1 MSLTN
6 NSTEILSGY
15 NVHSSSDR
23 KLMLKEI
30 GLYKIEDL
38 FTYIPENLK
47 LKSDLKLPGPI
58 NEWELKKK
66 LLSLSQKNSTTQSHL
81 CLLGE
86 GVYEHYIP
94 SVVDVISQRGEFLT
108 SYTPY
113 QPEMSQG
120 LLQVLFEY
128 QNMISKLS
136 DLPSVNC
143 SMYDGATAMAEAAW
157 MACLIKDRKKI
168 LASVNLWPQYKD
180 VLNTYMQGRGVEITW
195 VGSDPKTGLTQA
207 PQVTSKDYAAFVIQT
222 PNIYGLLE
230 NLSEVSKF
238 TKANDCLFNL
248 SYYPML
254 FGSFKS
260 PGSYG
265 VDILTCEGQSFGL
278 PLHAGGAY
286 LGILATH
293 SQYVK
298 YMPGR
303 LVGKLMD
310 LNGKRAYALIR
321 EEREQHVG
329 RDKATSHI
337 CSNQALH
344 SMRATIYLASIG
356 AQGLQEISKQNILKA
371 HYLCEQLCKIKGVSL
386 KFDSPFFNEFTIK
399 IENADL
405 VQLLKRLEKKSI
417 FAGIIVEDALR
428 IAVTEVR
435 SKKELDYVV
444 NCFNEE
450 LSHG

>member
-1 MSLTN
+1 
-6 NSTEILSGY
+6 
-15 NVHSSSDR
+15 
-23 KLMLKEI
+23 
-30 GLYKIEDL
+30 
-38 FTYIPENLK
+38 
-47 LKSDLKLPGPI
+47 
-58 NEWELKKK
+58 
-66 LLSLSQKNSTTQSHL
+66 
-81 CLLGE
+81 
-86 GVYEHYIP
+86 
-94 SVVDVISQRGEFLT
+94 
-108 SYTPY
+108 
-113 QPEMSQG
+113 
-120 LLQVLFEY
+120 
-128 QNMISKLS
+128 
-136 DLPSVNC
+136 
-143 SMYDGATAMAEAAW
+143 
-157 MACLIKDRKKI
+157 
-168 LASVNLWPQYKD
+168 
-180 VLNTYMQGRGVEITW
+180 
-195 VGSDPKTGLTQA
+195 
-207 PQVTSKDYAAFVIQT
+207 
-222 PNIYGLLE
+222 
-230 NLSEVSKF
+230 
-238 TKANDCLFNL
+238 
-248 SYYPML
+248 
-254 FGSFKS
+254 
-260 PGSYG
+260 
-265 VDILTCEGQSFGL
+265 
-278 PLHAGGAY
+278 
-286 LGILATH
+286 
-293 SQYVK
+293 
-298 YMPGR
+298 
-303 LVGKLMD
+303 MD

>member
-1 MSLTN
+1 MSLSSNFKETL
-6 NSTEILSGY
+6 TGY
-15 NVHSSSDR
+15 NVHSSSER
-23 KLMLKEI
+23 TQMLKEI
-30 GLYKIEDL
+30 GLEKIEDL
-38 FTYIPENLK
+38 FRYIPDSLK
-47 LKSDLKLPGPI
+47 LKSDLNIPGPI

-66 LLSLSQKNSTTQSHL
+66 LQNLAHQNSTTQTHL

-94 SVVDVISQRGEFLT
+94 AVVDVLSQRGEFLT

-128 QNMISKLS
+128 QNMIAKLS
-136 DLPSVNC
+136 DMPAVNC

-168 LASVNLWPQYKD
+168 MASVNLWPQYKD
-180 VLNTYMQGRGVEITW
+180 VLKTYMQGRGVEIKW
-195 VGSDPKTGLTQA
+195 ISSDIKTGLTQL
-207 PQVTSKDYAAFVIQT
+207 PTVKSNEYAALVVQT

-230 NLSEVSKF
+230 NLDEISSF
-238 TKANDCLFNL
+238 CKANDCLFNL

-254 FGSFKS
+254 FGTFKS

-293 SQYVK
+293 QQYIK

-356 AQGLQEISKQNILKA
+356 AQGLKEISKQNVLKS
-371 HYLCEQLCKIKGVSL
+371 HYLCEQLCSIKGVSL
-386 KFDSPFFNEFTIK
+386 KYDSVFFNEFTLK
-399 IENADL
+399 IEGVDL
-405 VQLLKRLEKKSI
+405 HSLLKRLEKRSI
-417 FAGIIVEDALR
+417 FAGVVIEDSLR

-435 SKKELDYVV
+435 SKSELDYIVA
-444 NCFNEE
+444 CFKEE
-450 LSHG
+450 LKNG